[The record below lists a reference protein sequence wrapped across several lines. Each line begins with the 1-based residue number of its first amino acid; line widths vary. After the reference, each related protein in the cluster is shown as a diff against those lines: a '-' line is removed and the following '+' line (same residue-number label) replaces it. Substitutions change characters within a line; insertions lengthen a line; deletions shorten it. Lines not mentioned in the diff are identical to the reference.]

1 MLCVVC
7 TSVRVYVCVFVVR
20 RARVIE
26 LVGHTNHIHITIYTH
41 RISPCALLSPLINLI
56 NPILLHPPPIPPK
69 VMRSVERRSMLTAP
83 HTVVQ
88 RRMPMI
94 GSGWGGRNCSR

>member
-26 LVGHTNHIHITIYTH
+26 LVGHTNHIHLTIYTH
-41 RISPCALLSPLINLI
+41 RISPCPFYPLSLTSLTPFSSI
-56 NPILLHPPPIPPK
+56 PPPFP
-69 VMRSVERRSMLTAP
+69 RR
-83 HTVVQ
+83 
-88 RRMPMI
+88 
-94 GSGWGGRNCSR
+94 